1 MHVRLRNERTGE
13 LKEVKVGFSF
23 TLFFLSQ
30 FLGVPLFLRK
40 LNAWGAT
47 MAALCLLYWFL
58 NFFPMPDDNPDML
71 TGTDILF
78 LVITLAILGL
88 SIFLGV
94 SGNEMTAK
102 HMLENGW
109 EFADQEDQATEFAK
123 MKWSLA

>member
-30 FLGVPLFLRK
+30 FLGIPLFLRK
-40 LNAWGAT
+40 LNTWGAT
-47 MAALCLLYWFL
+47 MAALCILYWVL
-58 NFFPMPDDNPDML
+58 DYFPMPDDGQDYP
-71 TGTDILF
+71 TGSDILF
-78 LVITLAILGL
+78 LVIGLVMLGF
-88 SIFLGV
+88 SIFFGV

-109 EFADQEDQATEFAK
+109 EFADQDDQATEFAK